1 MRRIARA
8 HAEADDNCMRAV
20 LVAVLFVLSA
30 PVFAADAAAQAQLL
44 RQQQSDAFA
53 LQLQQSL
60 QSFRA
65 GPLAPERR
73 LELESLQRDQR
84 LGQSDTFYRQQVQ
97 QAQPLATPAEG
108 AYRRAELMRFEQE
121 RALELARAREAAAI
135 AVDRSRPPPRPAP
148 NPEPAIGWGPV
159 LR

>member
-1 MRRIARA
+1 MRTFLLVSLLLIARLA
-8 HAEADDNCMRAV
+8 
-20 LVAVLFVLSA
+20 
-30 PVFAADAAAQAQLL
+30 FAADAAAQAQLI

-84 LGQSDTFYRQQVQ
+84 LRQADSFYREQVQ
-97 QAQPLATPAEG
+97 HAQPQPTPADA
-108 AYRRAELMRFEQE
+108 AYRRAEVMRFEQE
-121 RALELARAREAAAI
+121 RASDLDRARAETAN
-135 AVDRSRPPPRPAP
+135 AVEGSRPPPRPAP
-148 NPEPAIGWGPV
+148 NPEPAVVWGPV